1 MSDPKADPK
10 PVDLKKEFLAWFG
23 GALLVL
29 AGLGVYLWWTAPE
42 GDLLAA
48 IYAVL

>member
-1 MSDPKADPK
+1 MSEPNER
-10 PVDLKKEFLAWFG
+10 VDLKREALAWFG
-23 GALLVL
+23 GAFVVL
-29 AGLGVYLWWTAPE
+29 AALGAYLWWTAPE